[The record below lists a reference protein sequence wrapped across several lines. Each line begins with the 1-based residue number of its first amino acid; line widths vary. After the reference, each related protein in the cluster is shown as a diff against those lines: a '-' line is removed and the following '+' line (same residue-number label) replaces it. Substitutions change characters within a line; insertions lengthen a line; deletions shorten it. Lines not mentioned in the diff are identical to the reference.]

1 MHSFSR
7 FFLLFLTVSII
18 GTSGCGSS
26 KVDFNSPESV
36 AKAYLESMSKLDFE
50 KAKTYCTK
58 STAEMMDMIKML
70 MGVME
75 EKERKEMEAES
86 KKLKIKKVVC
96 EALSATTRECRYCCN
111 EEGNEDEAAFLLVR
125 EGDKWLVDIPKEENM
140 QETENPS
147 ED

>member
-1 MHSFSR
+1 MHFFSR
-7 FFLLFLTVSII
+7 CFILLLSAFIL
-18 GTSGCGSS
+18 GTASCGSP

-36 AKAYLESMSKLDFE
+36 AKAYLEAMSKLDFD
-50 KAKTYCTK
+50 KAKTYCTQ

-86 KKLKIKKVVC
+86 KKLKIKKVTC
-96 EALSATTRECRYCCN
+96 ETMSATTRECRYCCN
-111 EEGNEDEAAFLLVR
+111 EEGNEDEAAFMLVR
-125 EGDKWLVDIPKEENM
+125 EGNKWLVDIPKEDNM
-140 QETENPS
+140 QEGETPS